1 MRCFYHADAD
11 GQTSATWVYNYAKK
25 DEYKTVFTSIN
36 YTDKFPIE
44 EINID
49 EIVYIVDFSIQPNEM
64 MELLDITKNVTWID
78 HHKTA
83 IEKYND
89 FLYEIRGIRYDGV
102 AGCELTYA
110 YLRHMTYNGVGIIS
124 QFELSML
131 NDCPM
136 GTRYIADY
144 DVWKFEF
151 EDTMAFKSGY
161 ELINPDPM
169 SDYMYKLVCLSVQS
183 LLSFVIE
190 KGELIEQYKKTQN
203 RIAVKNYAYEVYIDG
218 YKGLAC
224 NSTVKSSTLF
234 GSKFSEY
241 DFATVFT
248 WNGTIYTVSI
258 YSEKIDVSVIAKR
271 YSNDGHEGAAGFTAD
286 DKTLRKIGIKI

>member
-11 GQTSATWVYNYAKK
+11 GQTSATWVYNYIKK

-36 YTDKFPIE
+36 YTDRFPID

-83 IEKYND
+83 IEKYD
-89 FLYEIRGIRYDGV
+89 SFPYEIRGIRYDGV

-124 QFELSML
+124 PFELSML

-161 ELINPDPM
+161 ELINPNPM
-169 SDYMYKLVCLSVQS
+169 SSQMYHLVCLGIES
-183 LLSFVIE
+183 LLLDTIE
-190 KGELIEQYKKTQN
+190 RGALIENYKKQQN
-203 RIAVKNYAYEVYIDG
+203 HRTVKNYAYEVYIDG
-218 YKGLAC
+218 HKGLAC

-234 GSKFSEY
+234 GSKFDEY
-241 DFATVFT
+241 DFVTVYT

-258 YSEKIDVSVIAKR
+258 YSSKIDVSKIAKK
-271 YSNDGHEGAAGFTAD
+271 YGGGGHRGASGFTAND
-286 DKTLRKIGIKI
+286 QTLRKIGIKI